1 MSSVLVKKG
10 DMLALGAIP
19 RAHLLPPEVKAFQKA
34 QGGRRLLITGLV
46 GMIVVAILA
55 VGAASFGLFNTNAK
69 LSTERARTASL
80 TAEQGKY
87 RSVVTMQNQVSDLAS
102 VQPIAATGEILWQP
116 YVTSL
121 QGTLPADTKITAFTA
136 QLDDAKTSTVVSGPL
151 QGTHIATVTITADSP
166 KASISDWLDNLAKLP
181 GFVDATPGSVVLVPA
196 SSRYTVSVA
205 LHVNADATANRFV
218 EGKKK

>member
-1 MSSVLVKKG
+1 MSSVVVKKG
-10 DMLALGAIP
+10 DILVLGAIP
-19 RAHLLPPEVKAFQKA
+19 RAHLLPLEVKAFQKA
-34 QGGRRLLITGLV
+34 QGGRRLLISGLI

-55 VGAASFGLFNTNAK
+55 VGAASFGLLNTNAK
-69 LSTERARTASL
+69 LSAEQARTSSL

-87 RSVVTMQNQVSDLAS
+87 RSVVTMQNQASDLAD
-102 VQPIAATGEILWQP
+102 VQPIAATGEVLWQP
-116 YVTSL
+116 YVASL

-136 QLDDAKTSTVVSGPL
+136 QLDDAKSSTAVSGPL

-205 LHVNADATANRFV
+205 LHVNADAMANRFV
-218 EGKKK
+218 AGKKK

>member
-1 MSSVLVKKG
+1 MSIVLGKKG
-10 DMLALGAIP
+10 DMLALGASP
-19 RAHLLPPEVKAFQKA
+19 RAHLLPLEVKAYQKA
-34 QGGRRLLITGLV
+34 QGGRRLLITALV
-46 GMIVVAILA
+46 GMIAVVILA
-55 VGAASFGLFNTNAK
+55 VGTATFGLVNTNAK
-69 LSTERARTASL
+69 LSAERARTASL
-80 TAEQGKY
+80 MAEQSKY
-87 RSVVTMQNQVSDLAS
+87 VSVVTVQNQVSDLAS

-116 YVTSL
+116 YAASL

-136 QLDDAKTSTVVSGPL
+136 QLDDAKGMTAVSGPL

-205 LHVNADATANRFV
+205 LHVNADAMANRFV
-218 EGKKK
+218 IGKKK